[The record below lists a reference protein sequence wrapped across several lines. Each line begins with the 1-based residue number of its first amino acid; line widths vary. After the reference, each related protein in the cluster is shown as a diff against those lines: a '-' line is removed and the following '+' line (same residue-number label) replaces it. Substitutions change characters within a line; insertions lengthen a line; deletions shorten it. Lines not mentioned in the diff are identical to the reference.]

1 MNDRAKL
8 LGVAGE
14 RIASEYLEKQGYF
27 IREKNVEIS
36 TKNLSGQI
44 PVIAE
49 KGDLTVFVAVKLR
62 TSRKQGPS
70 LNNISPAKLA
80 KLRALGSVYSKK
92 NKIPAEQQFRV
103 DLVSIELT
111 VGGDVGQ
118 LTHVQGEIEAGLE
131 VVK

>member
-36 TKNLSGQI
+36 TSDLSGQI

-62 TSRKQGPS
+62 TSRKMGPS
-70 LNNISPAKLA
+70 LNNISPA
-80 KLRALGSVYSKK
+80 
-92 NKIPAEQQFRV
+92 
-103 DLVSIELT
+103 
-111 VGGDVGQ
+111 
-118 LTHVQGEIEAGLE
+118 
-131 VVK
+131 